1 MCIMPC
7 ASKRDT
13 ATFLR
18 DITATF
24 LNDIPAWRHC
34 NIPKR
39 DGHIRT
45 YMHMH
50 IMKIDP

>member
-1 MCIMPC
+1 MHIMPR

-18 DITATF
+18 DVTTTF
-24 LNDIPAWRHC
+24 LSDIPAWRHP

-39 DGHIRT
+39 DEHVRT
-45 YMHMH
+45 YVRTS
-50 IMKIDP
+50 